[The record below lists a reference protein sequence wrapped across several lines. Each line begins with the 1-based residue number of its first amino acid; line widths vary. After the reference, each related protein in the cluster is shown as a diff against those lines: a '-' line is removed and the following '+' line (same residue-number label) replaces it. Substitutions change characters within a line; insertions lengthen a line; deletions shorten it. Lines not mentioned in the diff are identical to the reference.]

1 MKIIIEGYNKSIHKR
16 DNQLLIMEKEIEIDK
31 VNINKID
38 DINIV
43 GKGLITFDALRLIS
57 KNNIPVIS
65 IDYFGNIDYLLEY
78 PNETNI
84 FIKKRQYKLSDDYN
98 GLYLAREIISAK
110 LLNQKACI
118 RTLNKNKNLDHVKDS
133 IIKIDEYLNQLKNMR
148 FGPNINVENSKLKI
162 MGIEGKASTEYWS
175 SISKLLPSNL
185 GFKKRI
191 NRHPTDI
198 TNAMLNYAY
207 AILASEVAKILV
219 LNGLDSFCGFLHFD
233 RDKRNSLIFDVI
245 EEFRQQIVDKVVFSL
260 LNTKQIGSSDL
271 DNRNNTIKLDKRKL
285 IVSKILDKLNSRI
298 KYMDK
303 NLTYLEI
310 IDLQVKQIIEYILN
324 GTKYN
329 GFYLRW

>member
-1 MKIIIEGYNKSIHKR
+1 M
-16 DNQLLIMEKEIEIDK
+16 
-31 VNINKID
+31 
-38 DINIV
+38 
-43 GKGLITFDALRLIS
+43 
-57 KNNIPVIS
+57 
-65 IDYFGNIDYLLEY
+65 
-78 PNETNI
+78 TNI

-324 GTKYN
+324 GTI
-329 GFYLRW
+329 

>member
-38 DINIV
+38 DITIV

-260 LNTKQIGSSDL
+260 LNTKQIG
-271 DNRNNTIKLDKRKL
+271 
-285 IVSKILDKLNSRI
+285 
-298 KYMDK
+298 
-303 NLTYLEI
+303 
-310 IDLQVKQIIEYILN
+310 
-324 GTKYN
+324 
-329 GFYLRW
+329 

>member
-1 MKIIIEGYNKSIHKR
+1 
-16 DNQLLIMEKEIEIDK
+16 
-31 VNINKID
+31 
-38 DINIV
+38 
-43 GKGLITFDALRLIS
+43 
-57 KNNIPVIS
+57 
-65 IDYFGNIDYLLEY
+65 
-78 PNETNI
+78 
-84 FIKKRQYKLSDDYN
+84 
-98 GLYLAREIISAK
+98 
-110 LLNQKACI
+110 
-118 RTLNKNKNLDHVKDS
+118 
-133 IIKIDEYLNQLKNMR
+133 MR

>member
-1 MKIIIEGYNKSIHKR
+1 M
-16 DNQLLIMEKEIEIDK
+16 
-31 VNINKID
+31 
-38 DINIV
+38 
-43 GKGLITFDALRLIS
+43 
-57 KNNIPVIS
+57 
-65 IDYFGNIDYLLEY
+65 
-78 PNETNI
+78 
-84 FIKKRQYKLSDDYN
+84 
-98 GLYLAREIISAK
+98 YLAREIISAK

>member
-1 MKIIIEGYNKSIHKR
+1 M
-16 DNQLLIMEKEIEIDK
+16 
-31 VNINKID
+31 
-38 DINIV
+38 
-43 GKGLITFDALRLIS
+43 
-57 KNNIPVIS
+57 
-65 IDYFGNIDYLLEY
+65 LEY